1 MLKISFIRC
10 CVPILLLS
18 LHSTA
23 SFLQPSRTDIKENP
37 IEREKERNAEFVKSS
52 YSFSNVDI
60 DASFSSEW
68 DDIRYSNK
76 IKIEDPANTF
86 RHEKNNSL
94 WSISAPVK
102 RSTEREKPKLS
113 CSWHPENSSLVCQLM
128 NFWHHIKNE
137 IDEIGKLS
145 PNEIKVSKVNF
156 AAISSRH
163 QRESTKTL
171 SLDCGL
177 PSEGVSFKETKEKTT
192 RYVQLFGFG
201 GLGGHHKKDGYHYNY
216 YDGDSRRRKNKSS
229 RNGKHTIQRWPQLTK
244 VKVINCPLITSTAA
258 VKKHYNFGDKN
269 GNQKSLLT
277 SLFQSV
283 FGSVNVPLISVSS
296 TISELDLSN
305 NGIKKASLFTNK
317 SGGNNKRLPKKFLS
331 IECKAFGSR
340 LEILNLSDN
349 ELTLISD
356 MFSGK
361 DTLSCSKDTFVNL
374 RELRLSRNQI
384 TRLLRDDLSF
394 APYLERLYLNQNNI
408 RSIEDAFPI
417 PSRMK
422 VIDLSHNELSFLP
435 IDFFSYG
442 LNPRKNETLKL
453 TEIHL
458 QNNSLREIPSFQS
471 HRHSEGGLVILP
483 HLVLLNLSRNAIVW
497 NDASFNKQLSPFEG
511 MPSLVALDLSHNEIS
526 R

>member
-1 MLKISFIRC
+1 MLKISLVRC

-23 SFLQPSRTDIKENP
+23 SFLQLSPTDIKENP
-37 IEREKERNAEFVKSS
+37 IEKEKGRNAEIVKSS
-52 YSFSNVDI
+52 YAFSNVDI
-60 DASFSSEW
+60 DASVFSEW

-137 IDEIGKLS
+137 IDEIGKVS
-145 PNEIKVSKVNF
+145 SNEIKVSKVNF
-156 AAISSRH
+156 GSISSRH

-177 PSEGVSFKETKEKTT
+177 PSEGVSYKETKEKTT

-201 GLGGHHKKDGYHYNY
+201 GLGGHHKRDGYHYNY
-216 YDGDSRRRKNKSS
+216 YDGDSRRRKNKSN
-229 RNGKHTIQRWPQLTK
+229 RNGKHAIQHWPQLTK

-258 VKKHYNFGDKN
+258 VKKQYNIGDKN

-277 SLFQSV
+277 SLFQSI
-283 FGSVNVPLISVSS
+283 FGSVNVPIASVASS
-296 TISELDLSN
+296 INELDLSN
-305 NGIKKASLFTNK
+305 NGIKKASLFTDK
-317 SGGNNKRLPKKFLS
+317 SVGNNKRLPRKLLS
-331 IECKAFGSR
+331 LECKTFGTR

-356 MFSGK
+356 IFNGNDDFPCAK
-361 DTLSCSKDTFVNL
+361 GTFVNL
-374 RELRLSRNQI
+374 HELRLSHNRI
-384 TRLLRDDLSF
+384 SRLLRDDLNF
-394 APYLERLYLNQNNI
+394 APYLERLYLKENKI
-408 RSIEDAFPI
+408 RSIEDAFRI
-417 PSRMK
+417 PSQMK
-422 VIDLSHNELSFLP
+422 VIDLSHNQISFLP
-435 IDFFSYG
+435 VDFFSYG
-442 LNPRKNETLKL
+442 LNTRNNETLQL

-497 NDASFNKQLSPFEG
+497 NDSSFNKQLSPFEG
-511 MPSLVALDLSHNEIS
+511 MPNLVALDLSHNEIT

>member
-1 MLKISFIRC
+1 MLKISFITC

-18 LHSTA
+18 LHTTA
-23 SFLQPSRTDIKENP
+23 SFLQPSRTGIKEYPN
-37 IEREKERNAEFVKSS
+37 EKEKERNAELVKSS
-52 YSFSNVDI
+52 YAFSNVD
-60 DASFSSEW
+60 ASVFSEW

-102 RSTEREKPKLS
+102 RSTFGEKPKLS

-128 NFWHHIKNE
+128 NFWQHIKTE
-137 IDEIGKLS
+137 IDEIGKVIQ
-145 PNEIKVSKVNF
+145 NEIKVSKVNF

-177 PSEGVSFKETKEKTT
+177 PSEGVSFKETKEKIT

-216 YDGDSRRRKNKSS
+216 YDGDSRRRKNKSN
-229 RNGKHTIQRWPQLTK
+229 RNGKHSIQSWPQLTK

-258 VKKHYNFGDKN
+258 VKKQYNFGDKN
-269 GNQKSLLT
+269 VNQKSLLT
-277 SLFQSV
+277 SLFQSI
-283 FGSVNVPLISVSS
+283 FGSVNVPLASFAS
-296 TISELDLSN
+296 TITDLDLSN
-305 NGIKKASLFTNK
+305 NGIQKASLFTNK
-317 SGGNNKRLPKKFLS
+317 SGGNNKRLPRRLLS
-331 IECKAFGSR
+331 LECKAFGSR
-340 LEILNLSDN
+340 LETLNLSDN

-356 MFSGK
+356 IFSGK
-361 DTLSCSKDTFVNL
+361 DDSSCTKGTLVNL
-374 RELRLSRNQI
+374 HELRLSRNRI
-384 TRLLRDDLSF
+384 SRLLRDDLSF
-394 APYLERLYLNQNNI
+394 APYLERLYLNQNKI
-408 RSIEDAFPI
+408 RSIEDAFHI
-417 PSRMK
+417 RSRLK
-422 VIDLSHNELSFLP
+422 VIDLSHNQISFLP
-435 IDFFSYG
+435 IDFFSFG
-442 LNPRKNETLKL
+442 LNTRKNETLQL

-458 QNNSLREIPSFQS
+458 QNNSLREIPTFQS
-471 HRHSEGGLVILP
+471 HRHSDEGGLVILP

-511 MPSLVALDLSHNEIS
+511 MPNLVALDLSHNEIS